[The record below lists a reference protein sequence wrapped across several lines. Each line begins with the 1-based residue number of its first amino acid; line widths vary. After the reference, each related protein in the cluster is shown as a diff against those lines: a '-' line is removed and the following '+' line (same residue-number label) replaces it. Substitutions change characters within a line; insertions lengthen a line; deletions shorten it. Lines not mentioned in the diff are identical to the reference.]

1 MPPFSELNFST
12 QYLEGVGRDGLGAS
26 SSKSRDW
33 MIHGEIHGALV
44 RVGGTEAGAST
55 GPQEFFALCPLHIA
69 LPTTARPLS
78 S

>member
-1 MPPFSELNFST
+1 MPPFSEFNFST

-26 SSKSRDW
+26 FSKSIDW
-33 MIHGEIHGALV
+33 MIYREIHGALV
-44 RVGGTEAGAST
+44 TVGGTETGAAT
-55 GPQEFFALCPLHIA
+55 GPQEFFALYPLRIA